1 MSTSYS
7 QKNPFD
13 FYIIRR
19 RRRNSIALLLLL
31 PLWLCQ
37 FGVLRHHARMRRLF
51 KSAVAG
57 PKTAAPQPVVMAAKE
72 KVGRTRSREDFWTRG
87 LEQKKKK

>member
-1 MSTSYS
+1 
-7 QKNPFD
+7 
-13 FYIIRR
+13 
-19 RRRNSIALLLLL
+19 
-31 PLWLCQ
+31 
-37 FGVLRHHARMRRLF
+37 MRRLF

-87 LEQKKKK
+87 LEQKKKEVNRKIGGAKEISTVFFFCFFLLWPAALAAYRRRSIPR

>member
-1 MSTSYS
+1 
-7 QKNPFD
+7 
-13 FYIIRR
+13 
-19 RRRNSIALLLLL
+19 
-31 PLWLCQ
+31 
-37 FGVLRHHARMRRLF
+37 MRRLF

-87 LEQKKKK
+87 LEQKKIEEVNRKIGGAKEISTVFFFVFFFFGRQRSQRIGAGPSQDRLFG